1 MITAIELE
9 NFKGVGHRVRIPI
22 RPITLLFGAN
32 SAGKST
38 ILHALHYAYEI
49 LAHRN
54 ADADITERGGEHLNL
69 GGFRNLVHG
78 RDTTKRIALAFEL
91 DLEERDLPTY
101 GGPDAMDISS
111 HVKAA
116 RIEIEVGWSEA
127 EQKAVPLLYKVSING
142 EEAGFLNLPNGEKY
156 GAVAQYNMGHPIVK
170 NLWDDVENFD
180 ILSWEPIQIDRLF
193 SVIPNWKEKLQYIE
207 DSNNT
212 YIPDGDYVLSQV
224 LVGVG
229 EIFTEY
235 LAKMRYIGPIRKILP
250 RNYERVISRHDT
262 RWFDGTAAWD
272 TILHASDSFVG
283 KVGTWLEDS
292 ERLNTGYG
300 IKIQR
305 YREVDMASPFALS
318 IGQGTLTQDIDDIKQ
333 AFMTFPE
340 RRKVRIVDANTRHE
354 YSLYDLGVG
363 ISQLTP
369 VVITALHPATKL
381 MVVEQPELHIHPK
394 VQTGLGDLFIS
405 QANLNAERESQFLI
419 ETHSEHLI
427 LRILRRIREFNEGE
441 PLPDELKIS
450 HEDLSIVYVENADEG
465 VSITPIGV
473 NETGEFTNR
482 WPKGFFDERAEEL
495 F

>member
-235 LAKMRYIGPIRKILP
+235 LAKMRYIGPIRK
-250 RNYERVISRHDT
+250 
-262 RWFDGTAAWD
+262 FC
-272 TILHASDSFVG
+272 HAIM
-283 KVGTWLEDS
+283 S
-292 ERLNTGYG
+292 E
-300 IKIQR
+300 
-305 YREVDMASPFALS
+305 
-318 IGQGTLTQDIDDIKQ
+318 
-333 AFMTFPE
+333 
-340 RRKVRIVDANTRHE
+340 
-354 YSLYDLGVG
+354 
-363 ISQLTP
+363 
-369 VVITALHPATKL
+369 
-381 MVVEQPELHIHPK
+381 
-394 VQTGLGDLFIS
+394 
-405 QANLNAERESQFLI
+405 
-419 ETHSEHLI
+419 
-427 LRILRRIREFNEGE
+427 
-441 PLPDELKIS
+441 
-450 HEDLSIVYVENADEG
+450 
-465 VSITPIGV
+465 
-473 NETGEFTNR
+473 
-482 WPKGFFDERAEEL
+482 
-495 F
+495 

>member
-1 MITAIELE
+1 
-9 NFKGVGHRVRIPI
+9 
-22 RPITLLFGAN
+22 
-32 SAGKST
+32 
-38 ILHALHYAYEI
+38 
-49 LAHRN
+49 
-54 ADADITERGGEHLNL
+54 
-69 GGFRNLVHG
+69 
-78 RDTTKRIALAFEL
+78 
-91 DLEERDLPTY
+91 
-101 GGPDAMDISS
+101 MDISS

-495 F
+495 FNAERICG